1 MGVHGRGTSGSFA
14 RYQHE
19 HRRLQEVSMSIPNPT
34 VTEQEFEEKRRQE
47 RQEEAKEDQ
56 RRKAEES
63 LEKGL
68 EDSFPA
74 SDPIN
79 VSRPRSTI
87 RNRPGR
93 HFSVAASKRRCGQA
107 ASAFL

>member
-79 VSRPRSTI
+79 VTQPPPSLHDKRPAR
-87 RNRPGR
+87 
-93 HFSVAASKRRCGQA
+93 
-107 ASAFL
+107 